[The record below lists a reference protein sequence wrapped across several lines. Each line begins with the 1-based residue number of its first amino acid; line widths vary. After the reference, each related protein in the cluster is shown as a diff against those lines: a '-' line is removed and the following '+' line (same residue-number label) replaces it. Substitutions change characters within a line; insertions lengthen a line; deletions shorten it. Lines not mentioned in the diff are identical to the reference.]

1 MKVIL
6 QQDVKGQGK
15 KGDRERGNDYGSCSH
30 KAGGTRKSQR
40 FA

>member
-15 KGDRERGNDYGSCSH
+15 RGQLVNVSDGYACSP
-30 KAGGTRKSQR
+30 KTWPSPPTPTT
-40 FA
+40 